1 MLNLTNV
8 TASNKYEKQALEFCR
23 KYGVTIKAEEDVK
36 LYKAFGGI
44 DYRITIFR
52 NGKQWSFWFTDSIA
66 NKESGGKATAYDVLA
81 CLEKYEVSDNLHDF
95 CAEFGYNEYNEYTC
109 KEDKESKRIWKA
121 VQKEYNNVMRM
132 FGDCIEELCE
142 IQ

>member
-8 TASNKYEKQALEFCR
+8 TANNEYEEQALEFCR
-23 KYGVTIKAEEDVK
+23 KYGVTIKAEEGKRPDK
-36 LYKAFGGI
+36 TFGGL
-44 DYRITIFR
+44 DYHIMILR

-66 NKESGGKATAYDVLA
+66 NKEKHKNPTAYDVLA
-81 CLEKYEVSDNLHDF
+81 CLEKYEVADNLHDF
-95 CAEFGYNEYNEYTC
+95 CAEFGYNEFDEYTC

-121 VQKEYNNVMRM
+121 VQKEYNNVVRM
-132 FGDCIEELCE
+132 FGDCLDELCE

>member
-1 MLNLTNV
+1 MLNLTKRTTN
-8 TASNKYEKQALEFCR
+8 NEYEEQALKFCY
-23 KYGVTIKAEEDVK
+23 KYGVTIKAEEGTRPDK
-36 LYKAFGGI
+36 TFGGL
-44 DYRITIFR
+44 DYHVMILR

-66 NKESGGKATAYDVLA
+66 NKKSGEKPTAYDVLA

-109 KEDKESKRIWKA
+109 KEDKESERIWKA
-121 VQKEYNNVMRM
+121 VKKEYNNVVRM
-132 FGDCIEELCE
+132 FGDCLDELCE